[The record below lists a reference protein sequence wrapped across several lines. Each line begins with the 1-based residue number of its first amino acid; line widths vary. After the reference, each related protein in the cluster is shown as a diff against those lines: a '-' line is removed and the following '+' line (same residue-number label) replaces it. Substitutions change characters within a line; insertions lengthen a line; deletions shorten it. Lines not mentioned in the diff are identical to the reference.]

1 MCVYFRNKFPVSSI
15 ILLSLRQQSSFI
27 PPSPRTPQ
35 PQPPPQRKTNPLKAQ
50 N

>member
-27 PPSPRTPQ
+27 PPFLAPRSR
-35 PQPPPQRKTNPLKAQ
+35 PPPQRKTNPLKAQ